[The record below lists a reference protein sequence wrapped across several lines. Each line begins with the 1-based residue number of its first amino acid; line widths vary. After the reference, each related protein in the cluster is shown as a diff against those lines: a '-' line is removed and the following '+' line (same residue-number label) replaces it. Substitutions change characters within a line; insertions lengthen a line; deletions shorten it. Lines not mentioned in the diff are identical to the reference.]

1 MIKPVSAQRLAST
14 QALWIIFS
22 RDKLLVRKSADS
34 LFQGTW
40 SELSLLTHH
49 QSSVF
54 ELPALSEHHDLSHP
68 VFILDLGAEHVE
80 DEQWEFTSLRN
91 LMAAGSEAL
100 FNVLSRAWQYVHF
113 LRTHRYCGQCGAQME
128 QVDWEMAMQCHQ
140 CKHRAYPRVSPCII
154 VGIYRKNQILLAKGV
169 RHKESGMYSTLAGF
183 VESGESLEQ
192 AVHREVA
199 EEVGVKIKNLSY
211 FNSQP
216 WPFPHSLMMG
226 FLAEY
231 ESGEIVP
238 EPGEIDDAQWF
249 DIDNLPKIPPKL
261 SIAGKL
267 IEAMLER
274 EASDKNDSEQSPE

>member
-1 MIKPVSAQRLAST
+1 MIKPVPENRLATT

-22 RDKLLVRKSADS
+22 RDMLLVRKSEDA
-34 LFQGTW
+34 LFQGYW
-40 SELSLLTHH
+40 NEISLLAHH
-49 QSSVF
+49 QSSIV
-54 ELPALSEHHDLSHP
+54 ELPALSEHHDLAHP
-68 VFILDLGAEHVE
+68 VFLLDLGAEHVE
-80 DEQWEFTSLRN
+80 HELWEFTTMRSV
-91 LMAAGSEAL
+91 MAEGSEAL

-154 VGIYRKNQILLAKGV
+154 VGIYRDNQILLAKGV

-192 AVHREVA
+192 AVHREVE

-231 ESGEIVP
+231 DSGDIVP
-238 EPGEIDDAQWF
+238 QPGEIDDAQWF

-267 IEAMLER
+267 IEAMIQRDMGNE
-274 EASDKNDSEQSPE
+274 